1 MTTTTLAPVATAK
14 NSFALKMVNQLT
26 ARLAEVD
33 SHDTVIALEY
43 FGSYQVAIDAAMNR
57 SEFKELAKRLLVAA
71 RLSDNKSD
79 KTNYIAVKVLVKVA
93 KTLCAIGQNSA
104 AMLDA
109 HTLTLGKQ
117 LVKLS
122 NLTAKSG
129 LVCQSKGAIYSEFD
143 KVQELDYKATRNY
156 ALSTAGTQLSSS
168 RMLFNYLGMCD
179 VIKFKKDDT
188 LTIQDNERA
197 RAFIALC
204 A

>member
-1 MTTTTLAPVATAK
+1 MTTTTTPVANAK
-14 NSFALKMVNQLT
+14 NSFAIKMVNALT

-33 SHDTVIALEY
+33 SHDTVIAIDY
-43 FGSYQVAIDAAMNR
+43 FTGYQVAIDTAMQR
-57 SEFKELAKRLLVAA
+57 AEFKELAKRLLVSA
-71 RLSDNKSD
+71 RQSDNK
-79 KTNYIAVKVLVKVA
+79 TNKADYIAVKVLVKVA

-104 AMLDA
+104 SMLDA

-143 KVQELDYKATRNY
+143 TVQELDYKATRNY

-168 RMLFNYLGMCD
+168 RMLFNYLGMCE
-179 VIKFKKDDT
+179 VTKFKKDDT